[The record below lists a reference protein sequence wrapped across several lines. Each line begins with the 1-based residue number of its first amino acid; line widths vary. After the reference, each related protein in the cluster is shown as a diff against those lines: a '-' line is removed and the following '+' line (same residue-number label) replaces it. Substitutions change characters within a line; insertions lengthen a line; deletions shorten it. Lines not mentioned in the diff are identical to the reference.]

1 MVDGPFPFVAAI
13 AAVETIQGR
22 HVWRRQVELER
33 SQVFFYARFG
43 R

>member
-22 HVWRRQVELER
+22 HVWRPVELLPR
-33 SQVFFYARFG
+33 PVG
-43 R
+43 RLFLGR